1 MSRPL
6 VVLVVG
12 VVALMLL
19 SWGLGRIL
27 FWLRATFP
35 PNRRR
40 RQGGRRR
47 A

>member
-6 VVLVVG
+6 VVLVLG
-12 VVALMLL
+12 VAALMLL
-19 SWGLGRIL
+19 SWALGRIL

-40 RQGGRRR
+40 RR
-47 A
+47 